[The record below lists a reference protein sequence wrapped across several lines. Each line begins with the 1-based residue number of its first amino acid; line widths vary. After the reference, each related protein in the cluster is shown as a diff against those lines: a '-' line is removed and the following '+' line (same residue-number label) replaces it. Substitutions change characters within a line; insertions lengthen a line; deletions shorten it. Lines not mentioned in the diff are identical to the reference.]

1 MLVWSLKNYRK
12 QQTPAGT
19 ICHLMSCSQQC
30 GPLHSQF
37 FKGPQGCGRSSTHQE
52 AVRPR
57 GKKDMLSE
65 ASSALVSHTHVLWFT
80 SLFVLWWCKCIPQ
93 HSIFKMECAR
103 RGGKKCDWAET
114 GYQHQ
119 GHVFSAALKCD
130 EVVTRYPDTLSQ
142 QKTDRRSRQHLHRQ
156 EHNTP
161 QQADP

>member
-1 MLVWSLKNYRK
+1 MLVWSVKNYGK

-30 GPLHSQF
+30 GPLT
-37 FKGPQGCGRSSTHQE
+37 RSSSKDRKDVEGAAHIRRWWGPVEKRKCCPRLAAPWSATHMSSEILPCLFCDDANASLNTPSSKWSVQE
-52 AVRPR
+52 
-57 GKKDMLSE
+57 
-65 ASSALVSHTHVLWFT
+65 
-80 SLFVLWWCKCIPQ
+80 I
-93 HSIFKMECAR
+93 
-103 RGGKKCDWAET
+103 

-119 GHVFSAALKCD
+119 GHMFTAALKCD

-142 QKTDRRSRQHLHRQ
+142 QKTYKRSRQHLHRQ